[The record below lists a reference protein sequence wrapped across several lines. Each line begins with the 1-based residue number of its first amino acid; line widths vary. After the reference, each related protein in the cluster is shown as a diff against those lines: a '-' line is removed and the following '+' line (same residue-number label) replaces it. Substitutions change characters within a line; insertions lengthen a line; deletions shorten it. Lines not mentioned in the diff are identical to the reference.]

1 MKPIKSAFAEGA
13 EPCLERTPRFT
24 NRPARFA
31 PDEMRLKQVFRQ
43 KPHDH
48 YVFKCKTCELEYPVV
63 KQSE

>member
-1 MKPIKSAFAEGA
+1 MSGANTEVHKP
-13 EPCLERTPRFT
+13 PCPVC
-24 NRPARFA
+24 AG
-31 PDEMRLKQVFRQ
+31 EMRLKQVFRQ